1 MIDGNFYQNEG
12 DICFLCLFAGKLSLI
27 RLPIHVIICVLFTYF
42 EGRSAL
48 DLTVV
53 LQAGF
58 QARIFPILP

>member
-1 MIDGNFYQNEG
+1 MAIFIRMKE
-12 DICFLCLFAGKLSLI
+12 ISVFLCLFAGKLSLI
-27 RLPIHVIICVLFTYF
+27 RLPIHVIICVLFSYF